1 MAIPKEKLIEQIR
14 KAFSGVTLG
23 DGISLHEATAID
35 GYASEAVRK
44 AARLKDANTH
54 WSEVPDEHIAA
65 NYSVFSFF
73 DIKGHIYYAPAYML
87 WLLRTGYDTPSNS
100 VESAQYAFDPW
111 GKYEGNRRYRPH
123 EIFTPEQCA
132 CIAQY
137 LLYIYEVLDEESCC
151 STAKDYLDS
160 YWSNFL

>member
-1 MAIPKEKLIEQIR
+1 MAIPKEELIEKIR
-14 KAFSGVTLG
+14 QAFSDVALG

-65 NYSVFSFF
+65 NDTVFSFL
-73 DIKGHIYYAPAYML
+73 DIKGHVYYAPAYML
-87 WLLRTGYDTPSNS
+87 WLLRTGYETQSNS
-100 VESAQYAFDPW
+100 VECAQYAFDPC
-111 GKYEGNRRYRPH
+111 GKHEGGRRHRPH
-123 EIFTPEQCA
+123 EMFNPEQCA

-137 LLYIYEVLDEESCC
+137 LLHVYEVLDEESCC
-151 STAKDYLDS
+151 STAKGYLES
-160 YWSNFL
+160 YWSKFL